1 MTNSSLS
8 SVLNLSAVLSLAGLC
23 GCGDLIK
30 PEVTVDGLVEEASAA
45 LAAGR
50 LVDARAAVSNA
61 FELAASD
68 VDVRLLK
75 AQVDFHDR
83 NYDSAA
89 KIFRGIADDAGLDRK
104 VRAQGWSGLAVIDL
118 CREDRDSARLD
129 CMRALRM
136 DGKNASAWYHLGYI
150 YYNSFKYYEAASDC
164 YECFVRLESADPEK
178 VKKAQRTY
186 IPALREE
193 RTNSILEI
201 PGARTP
207 DRAACTKALQA
218 AEAAIKKRTFK
229 TARLRYQEALKADPT
244 SAPAAVGYAK
254 LLLRSGATAADKKL
268 ALDYYC
274 RACKLNPS
282 STSTFIAAAEL
293 AVSLGNYLTARK
305 LYSRAVAADR
315 TNVTAIDGL
324 IRALRKTNQSKTA
337 SAYQLYRE
345 FLALKIR

>member
-8 SVLNLSAVLSLAGLC
+8 SVLNLSAVLSLAALC
-23 GCGDLIK
+23 GCGEIGGQE
-30 PEVTVDGLVEEASAA
+30 PTVDGFVEEASAA

-50 LVDARAAVSNA
+50 LADARVAISNA
-61 FELAASD
+61 WVLAAGD

-75 AQVDFHDR
+75 AQIDFHDR
-83 NYDSAA
+83 NYVSSAKLFKGVA
-89 KIFRGIADDAGLDRK
+89 EDAALDRK
-104 VRAQGWSGLAVIDL
+104 VRAQGWAGLAVVDL
-118 CREDRDSARLD
+118 CGNDRDAARLD
-129 CMRALRM
+129 CLRALRL

-150 YYNSFKYYEAASDC
+150 YHNGFKYYEAASDC
-164 YECFVRLESADPEK
+164 YECFVRLETNAVEK
-178 VKKAQRTY
+178 VLKAQRNY

-218 AEAAIKKRTFK
+218 AEAAIKKKTFK
-229 TARLRYQEALKADPT
+229 TAKLRYEEALKADPT

-254 LLLRSGATAADKKL
+254 LLLRTDTTADGKKR
-268 ALDYYC
+268 ALEYYC

-282 STSTFIAAAEL
+282 STSTFIAAGEL
-293 AVSLGNYLTARK
+293 AASIGNHLTARE

-324 IRALRKTNQSKTA
+324 IRSLRKNKQKNTA
-337 SAYQLYRE
+337 DAYQLYRE
-345 FLALKIR
+345 FLAQKVR